1 MRPGVFRFYIWNSV
15 SLISSQVGTFF
26 KMEFS
31 SSMMQL
37 VRRLSRCS
45 RKFTYSSANKLLKE
59 EKNRCLIWFELVT
72 HLPSSILVASISFCL
87 LLMMVE
93 RWKKIVLLSPSFSH
107 SSRDFYFQ
115 RFSLLKRH
123 FDSLIWSSWSILPL
137 FSKGGLFWTSKILS
151 INRLIL
157 TWQCPNTSLFP
168 LWSASLVLACFL

>member
-1 MRPGVFRFYIWNSV
+1 
-15 SLISSQVGTFF
+15 
-26 KMEFS
+26 MEFS

-45 RKFTYSSANKLLKE
+45 GKFTYSSANKLLKE

-93 RWKKIVLLSPSFSH
+93 RWKKIVFLSPSFSH

-157 TWQCPNTSLFP
+157 TWQCLNTSLFP